1 LCHFQQFRLRFQK
14 NLSVSGQAKMR
25 HKMFFYENHLLHSGA
40 IKISFYCVVF
50 SHFMTYL
57 FRMKTFYARLK
68 THLNKS
74 HVNYKRVV
82 EIGRIIQFFTVSRR
96 AFEVFLLFNRQL
108 SVMNGLLFAV
118 SDLFANNIVLFEINI
133 LIVVFV
139 YYLRS
144 F

>member
-1 LCHFQQFRLRFQK
+1 
-14 NLSVSGQAKMR
+14 
-25 HKMFFYENHLLHSGA
+25 
-40 IKISFYCVVF
+40 
-50 SHFMTYL
+50 
-57 FRMKTFYARLK
+57 MKTFYARLK